1 MLTENAVINASD
13 FSLQTFSGGAFI
25 NPGIRLAEV
34 ADRPDAEREL
44 LTETLR
50 ETRLNISKAARLLGI
65 SRDTLRYRIKKHG
78 IGS

>member
-13 FSLQTFSGGAFI
+13 FSLQTFSGGTFA

-44 LTETLR
+44 LVETLR

-65 SRDTLRYRIKKHG
+65 SRDTLRYRIKKHALKV
-78 IGS
+78 